1 MWRSL
6 DFHAMQFGAVPVQ
19 VLIDGWMRPVNLLHR
34 HPLVPVAECWAGTDL
49 TQKAHIELVI
59 TIALFDEKPSWASST
74 VQGVFATIS
83 MSYPRLWHSAQSLS
97 IKGQD
102 I

>member
-1 MWRSL
+1 MNSL
-6 DFHAMQFGAVPVQ
+6 H
-19 VLIDGWMRPVNLLHR
+19 W
-34 HPLVPVAECWAGTDL
+34 HPLVPVVECWAGIDL
-49 TQKAHIELVI
+49 IQKAHIELVI
-59 TIALFDEKPSWASST
+59 TIALFDEKPSWASSPI
-74 VQGVFATIS
+74 QGVFATID